1 MDPLSGFRVNRVQ
14 GVVVG
19 IVIDNDDPE
28 KMYRVKVKFSWVSET
43 DSSLTNAADKQDFP
57 STWARV
63 ATLMAGPDRG
73 AFWLPEVGDEVL
85 VAFEHGDLRRPIVI
99 GSLWNKVD
107 PPVHDGEG
115 GGNNFRT
122 FFSRSGHVIQFHDD
136 AENKKERIIL
146 QTKVAAGEAA
156 KDPKSRKG
164 HYIVIDHSNGAES
177 IEISDGAQKV
187 SVLVDST
194 NKKVVVTSK
203 EGDIELSAPQGTIKL
218 DCKKLDIKAS
228 STGAIETQSALKVKA
243 GSTANVESASAM
255 TIKGSVVKI
264 N

>member
-1 MDPLSGFRVNRVQ
+1 MDPSSGFRVNRVH

-19 IVIDNDDPE
+19 IVIDNNDPE
-28 KMYRVKVKFSWVSET
+28 KMYRVKVKFPWVSES
-43 DSSLTNAADKQDFP
+43 DSSLTNATDPQDFP

-85 VAFEHGDLRRPIVI
+85 VAFEHGDLRRPFVI

-107 PPVHDGEG
+107 PPIHDGEG
-115 GGNNFRT
+115 GANNFRT
-122 FFSRSGHVIQFHDD
+122 FFSRSGHVIQFLDD
-136 AENKKERIIL
+136 AKGKQERIVL
-146 QTKVAAGEAA
+146 QTKVAGGDAA
-156 KDPKSRKG
+156 KAPKSRTG
-164 HYIVIDHSNGAES
+164 HFIVIDHSDGSES

-194 NKKVVVTSK
+194 NKKIVVTSK

-218 DCKKLDIKAS
+218 DCKTLDVKAS
-228 STGAIETQSALKVKA
+228 NTGSIETQSALKVKA
-243 GSTANVESASAM
+243 GSTANVESSSAM